1 MDTEGKKGSFTG
13 IFVVMFISLLIFFF
27 WDSVDFI
34 KNSAHWI
41 LNPSAGVLLT
51 WNVTLGMIIII
62 LIISII
68 MTLIQKYA
76 TDQKTLKEMKEQQ
89 KALQE
94 EMKKYSENPKKIA
107 ELSKKQMEFIPK
119 TFKLGMRPMIYTA
132 IPLILFFKWFMDF
145 FSTAGEVKFFGIFSW
160 FWFYLIGTIIFSSIL
175 RKVFNVV

>member
-68 MTLIQKYA
+68 MTLIQKSNRRHF
-76 TDQKTLKEMKEQQ
+76 
-89 KALQE
+89 
-94 EMKKYSENPKKIA
+94 KKK
-107 ELSKKQMEFIPK
+107 
-119 TFKLGMRPMIYTA
+119 
-132 IPLILFFKWFMDF
+132 
-145 FSTAGEVKFFGIFSW
+145 
-160 FWFYLIGTIIFSSIL
+160 
-175 RKVFNVV
+175 